1 MSERVAKVGTE
12 MTAEE
17 MLRREARS
25 AAEVV
30 QRGNGGGS
38 PPSDGQGPPSV
49 ARRGWGV
56 RVQRWPWLTFV
67 YCLLVLGGIIFA
79 MPFLWMVRTALMD
92 YVQVQKI
99 PLEWIPRPVR
109 WNNFAE
115 ALSFMDFWVLL
126 RNTLIITILAITGQL
141 LSCSLVAFGFA
152 RLQFPGR
159 EFLFIVLLS
168 TMMLP
173 AMVTEIPRFI
183 LFRHFGWI
191 DTFLPLVVP
200 AFFGAPFFIF
210 LLRQFFKTVPQDLD
224 DAARIDGCN
233 SWRIWWQ
240 IMLPLSK
247 PVLAVVVIFGFIW
260 TWNDF
265 WGPLV
270 YLRTA
275 DKKTL
280 SLGLQVFQGI
290 YQTYYH
296 YLMAASLV
304 VLAPVLALYVFCQR
318 YFTQGI
324 VMTGLKG

>member
-1 MSERVAKVGTE
+1 
-12 MTAEE
+12 MTRPEAIPRGAARGRGASAGAAVEE
-17 MLRREARS
+17 AAR
-25 AAEVV
+25 
-30 QRGNGGGS
+30 
-38 PPSDGQGPPSV
+38 
-49 ARRGWGV
+49 ARRGAPRGSLARRVRRALWGALLYV
-56 RVQRWPWLTFV
+56 L
-67 YCLLVLGGIIFA
+67 LLVGGFLFA

-92 YVQVQKI
+92 YVQVQRLPI
-99 PLEWIPRPVR
+99 EWIPNPVR
-109 WNNFAE
+109 WGNFSE
-115 ALSFMDFWVLL
+115 ALGFMDFPVLL
-126 RNTLIITILAITGQL
+126 RNTLIITVLAIIGQV
-141 LSCSLVAFGFA
+141 LSCSIVAFGFA
-152 RLQFPGR
+152 RLEFPGR
-159 EFLFIVLLS
+159 EFLFFLLLS

-191 DTFLPLVVP
+191 DSFLPLVVP
-200 AFFGAPFFIF
+200 AYFGAPFFIF
-210 LLRQFFKTVPQDLD
+210 LLRQFFKTVPKDLD
-224 DAARIDGCN
+224 DAARIDGC
-233 SWRIWWQ
+233 SSLRIWWQ

-265 WGPLV
+265 WGPLI

-304 VLAPVLALYVFCQR
+304 VLSPVLVLYIFCQR

-324 VMTGLKG
+324 VMTGMKS

>member
-1 MSERVAKVGTE
+1 MPQEQFPARVA
-12 MTAEE
+12 AS
-17 MLRREARS
+17 RRSRMASHVR
-25 AAEVV
+25 
-30 QRGNGGGS
+30 RGFGLAVIYLLLVAGGG
-38 PPSDGQGPPSV
+38 V
-49 ARRGWGV
+49 
-56 RVQRWPWLTFV
+56 
-67 YCLLVLGGIIFA
+67 FA
-79 MPFLWMVRTALMD
+79 LPFLWMVRTALMD
-92 YVQVQKI
+92 YVQVQRL
-99 PLEWIPRPVR
+99 PLEWIPNPIR
-109 WNNFAE
+109 WENFRE
-115 ALSFMDFWVLL
+115 SLSFMDFPVLL
-126 RNTLIITILAITGQL
+126 RNTLVITVLVIIGQV

-152 RLQFPGR
+152 RLEFPGR

-173 AMVTEIPRFI
+173 VMVTEIPRFI

-191 DTFLPLVVP
+191 DTILPLVVP
-200 AFFGAPFFIF
+200 AYFGAPFFIF
-210 LLRQFFKTVPQDLD
+210 LLRQFFKSVPKDLD
-224 DAARIDGCN
+224 DAARIDGC
-233 SWRIWWQ
+233 SAWRIWWQ
-240 IMLPLSK
+240 IMMPLSK

-265 WGPLV
+265 WGPLI

-304 VLAPVLALYVFCQR
+304 VLSPVLVIYVFCQR
-318 YFTQGI
+318 YFTRGI

>member
-1 MSERVAKVGTE
+1 
-12 MTAEE
+12 MTKPE
-17 MLRREARS
+17 LRRRLGWQAQLRRLS
-25 AAEVV
+25 TLVALYLLLLAGGVV
-30 QRGNGGGS
+30 
-38 PPSDGQGPPSV
+38 
-49 ARRGWGV
+49 
-56 RVQRWPWLTFV
+56 
-67 YCLLVLGGIIFA
+67 FA
-79 MPFLWMVRTALMD
+79 MPFLWMIRTALMD
-92 YVQVQKI
+92 YAQVQRL
-99 PLEWIPRPVR
+99 PLEWLPNPVR
-109 WNNFAE
+109 WENFRE
-115 ALSFMDFWVLL
+115 ALGFMDFPILL
-126 RNTLIITILAITGQL
+126 RNTLLITVLVILGQV
-141 LSCSLVAFGFA
+141 LSSSLVAFGFA
-152 RLQFPGR
+152 RLEFPGR
-159 EFLFIVLLS
+159 EILFIVLLS

-191 DTFLPLVVP
+191 DTILPLVLP
-200 AFFGAPFFIF
+200 AYFGGPFFIF
-210 LLRQFFKTVPQDLD
+210 LLRQFFRTIPKDLD
-224 DAARIDGCN
+224 DAARIDGCS

-247 PVLAVVVIFGFIW
+247 PVLAVVVIFSFIW

-265 WGPLV
+265 WGPLI

-304 VLAPVLALYVFCQR
+304 VLTPVLVLYVFCQR

-324 VMTGLKG
+324 VMTGMKS